1 MISADFSSDPYPGL
15 RPFRQEETDIFFGR
29 EEHTDQLLERLA
41 NHRFL
46 AVTGLSG
53 CGKSSLVRAG
63 LIPALN
69 RGFVA
74 EAGHQWRVAQ
84 MRPGRTPFAR
94 LAGALLN
101 TAALASEREGI
112 AGGAE
117 FVEKTLRRGPMGL
130 AEVLRQTPPPA
141 GTNLLLVVD
150 QFE

>member
-1 MISADFSSDPYPGL
+1 MISADFSLDPYPGL

-41 NHRFL
+41 DHRFL

-74 EAGHQWRVAQ
+74 EAGHRWRVAEI
-84 MRPGRTPFAR
+84 RPGRAPFAR
-94 LAGALLN
+94 LASGLLHPP
-101 TAALASEREGI
+101 ALAPERAGI
-112 AGGAE
+112 AGGADFLE
-117 FVEKTLRRGPMGL
+117 ETLRRGPMG
-130 AEVLRQTPPPA
+130 
-141 GTNLLLVVD
+141 
-150 QFE
+150 

>member
-1 MISADFSSDPYPGL
+1 MSSTDFSSHPYPGL

-53 CGKSSLVRAG
+53 SGKSSLVRAG

-74 EAGHQWRVAQ
+74 KAGHLWRVAQ

-94 LAGALLN
+94 LGGGLLEIGAL
-101 TAALASEREGI
+101 APERDGI
-112 AGGAE
+112 AGGAA
-117 FVEKTLRRGPMGL
+117 FVEETLRRGPNG
-130 AEVLRQTPPPA
+130 P
-141 GTNLLLVVD
+141 G
-150 QFE
+150 